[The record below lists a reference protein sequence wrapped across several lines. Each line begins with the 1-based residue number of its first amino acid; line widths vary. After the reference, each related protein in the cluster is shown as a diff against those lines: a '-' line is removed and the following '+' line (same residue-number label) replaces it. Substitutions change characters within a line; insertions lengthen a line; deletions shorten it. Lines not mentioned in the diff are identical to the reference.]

1 MFHFQFLFP
10 LRFCSP
16 FPLLIVLRIFG
27 EVNQCDVA
35 KFQSARLHIVKLH
48 AAYSILHIAHGP
60 LQTAHSGRAIIII
73 NFNYRLHLLPH
84 SLLDLVSAVQLATH
98 KSQRAKNM
106 NYVPV
111 VGHSKWM
118 QPQPPNPLPPL
129 FDRIETAL
137 GPPPPFE
144 PPLLTWPVIIKSFE
158 CTLCWPS
165 RSHRGT
171 LFSRCLS
178 LLALM
183 SPLLL
188 CIWPCFVIELLTSL
202 FGTPNRWKQT
212 SFRLYFP
219 SLAWKRREEG
229 RVTVRHA

>member
-1 MFHFQFLFP
+1 MSLLLNWAKIFIIVWINYKHYKHLNWMFHFQFLFP

-137 GPPPPFE
+137 GPT
-144 PPLLTWPVIIKSFE
+144 PPL
-158 CTLCWPS
+158 S
-165 RSHRGT
+165 R
-171 LFSRCLS
+171 
-178 LLALM
+178 
-183 SPLLL
+183 
-188 CIWPCFVIELLTSL
+188 PC
-202 FGTPNRWKQT
+202 
-212 SFRLYFP
+212 
-219 SLAWKRREEG
+219 
-229 RVTVRHA
+229 